1 MRRLFLITLLAG
13 ALPVASLGAQQNRT
27 FVGHWVGSIVIQGQ
41 ELGFDVDLA
50 QGAGGWTGD
59 ISIPA
64 QGAQDLPLAG
74 IVVAGDTITFV
85 IAGIPGE
92 PTFRGALSADGG
104 TVGGTLTQSGQT
116 FTFTMRTGAAAAAQ
130 APRSDFEY
138 LRANYTK
145 REVLI
150 PMRDG
155 VKLFTSIYVPN
166 DTTRPHPIIF
176 QRTPYS
182 VAPYGADKYSPF
194 LGNQLRAYAHEGYII
209 VRQDVRGRYMS
220 EGEFVNVR
228 PYVVH
233 KQGSTDIDETTDTY
247 DTIDWLLEN
256 VPGNNGRVGISGI
269 SYGGFYSSMGAIDA
283 HPAVKAVSPQA
294 PVSAWMHGDDFFHN
308 GALLLPHAFDF
319 FAWFGHPRPVP
330 KNTPDRQLD
339 HGTPDGYAYYM
350 RLGALSNANA
360 KVLHD
365 SVAFWNELAAHWHW
379 DAFWAARDVLPHLIA
394 LKPAM
399 LWVGGWFDTENLW
412 GALHAYAA
420 AERQSPGATNRLVMG
435 PWSHGQW
442 GWSTADSLGPIAWGS
457 ATAEFYTDSIEV
469 PFFNY
474 YLLGDSAPT
483 PKAFEAA
490 VFETGADH
498 RDQPLPAGR
507 RHARLP
513 RAGREG
519 ARLRRVRER
528 SRQAGAVYRRDHAV
542 VRPAL
547 HAGGPALRR
556 APAGRP
562 GVPDRAA
569 RPRAHDRRPHPG
581 RVLGLHDGHRLRLD
595 READRRVPRQRRL
608 GPWGPR
614 EAGGLSD
621 ARAGRRAA
629 RQVPQQPGD
638 AGAIRTRRRDP
649 DPLRDERRVPHVR
662 AGPPHHGPGAEY
674 LVPDDR
680 PEPREVHGHLPG
692 EGCGLP
698 QDDAARLPLG
708 GERVASGVAGHEM
721 TEAETQ
727 RGRDGGYASLPL
739 SPPSSSTPLL
749 QVPHQMIV

>member
-339 HGTPDGYAYYM
+339 HATPDGYAYYM

-490 VFETGADH
+490 VFETGADQWRFMDVWPPPTTATNLYL
-498 RDQPLPAGR
+498 RD
-507 RHARLP
+507 
-513 RAGREG
+513 
-519 ARLRRVRER
+519 
-528 SRQAGAVYRRDHAV
+528 
-542 VRPAL
+542 
-547 HAGGPALRR
+547 GGTLAYH
-556 APAGRP
+556 APAGKAPAYDEYVSDPAKPVPYTAEITQWYDPPFMLEDQRFAARRP
-562 GVPDRAA
+562 DVLVYQTGPLDRALTIA
-569 RPRAHDRRPHPG
+569 GPIPVEFSVSTTGTDCDWIVKLIDVFPDSAGSGRGG
-581 RVLGLHDGHRLRLD
+581 RVKLGGYQMLVRGDVLRGKFRNSLATPEPFVPGAVTPIHFVMNDVFHTFEPGHRIMVQVQSTWFPMID
-595 READRRVPRQRRL
+595 RNPGKFMDIFQAKDADFHK
-608 GPWGPR
+608 
-614 EAGGLSD
+614 
-621 ARAGRRAA
+621 
-629 RQVPQQPGD
+629 
-638 AGAIRTRRRDP
+638 T
-649 DPLRDERRVPHVR
+649 
-662 AGPPHHGPGAEY
+662 
-674 LVPDDR
+674 
-680 PEPREVHGHLPG
+680 
-692 EGCGLP
+692 
-698 QDDAARLPLG
+698 
-708 GERVASGVAGHEM
+708 
-721 TEAETQ
+721 TQ
-727 RGRDGGYASLPL
+727 RVYRSAGSASHLVLP
-739 SPPSSSTPLL
+739 
-749 QVPHQMIV
+749 VMK